1 MSFNKTNQ
9 KYAISILR
17 SNPGI
22 RQYLDENHFM
32 FMFSFTEHVWQVNVQ
47 KKGLGASRN
56 ILGLYHLCL
65 TDKKLFLVKI
75 RSNNSSNV
83 PDVRLADTLE
93 FSLSSIRR

>member
-1 MSFNKTNQ
+1 MMYSSPET
-9 KYAISILR
+9 
-17 SNPGI
+17 
-22 RQYLDENHFM
+22 RQSLDKIHFM

-75 RSNNSSNV
+75 RSNNSSYV